1 MDSNL
6 QEMTDYD
13 GGIHLVK
20 AVFPFNGRDEDEVW
34 CQLALIL
41 ILKKLWFHDCDVSIS
56 YVFNMLLFIHS
67 FALRKEKY

>member
-20 AVFPFNGRDEDEVW
+20 AVFPFNGRDEDEV
-34 CQLALIL
+34 CCKLALTL
-41 ILKKLWFHDCDVSIS
+41 ILKKLWFHDCDASIS
-56 YVFNMLLFIHS
+56 CVFNLLLCYS
-67 FALRKEKY
+67 